1 MSAGPLR
8 NGSPE
13 NDEHKL
19 GPTRVRDLL
28 AVAVVAG
35 LVLWVLA
42 RYHYGMFPS
51 LPWPAGLTLYLAA
64 ALEVV
69 IGFLVRARV
78 AGGRLGP
85 GEGQLHPISVAR
97 LVALAKASALL
108 GAIALGG
115 WAGLSV
121 YLLDHLELDVA
132 RADLPAAAVGAF
144 GGLLLAAAA
153 LWLEYCCRAPD
164 DPSPDTPDTS
174 PNPV

>member
-1 MSAGPLR
+1 MTTGASHGHHPD
-8 NGSPE
+8 
-13 NDEHKL
+13 DEHKL

-42 RYHYGMFPS
+42 RYHYGLFPS
-51 LPWPAGLTLYLAA
+51 LPWPAGLTLYAA
-64 ALEVV
+64 AVLEVV
-69 IGFLVRARV
+69 IGFLVRSRI
-78 AGGRLGP
+78 AGGKLGP

-97 LVALAKASALL
+97 LVALAKASALV

-121 YLLDHLELDVA
+121 YLLAHRELDVA
-132 RADLPAAAVGAF
+132 RADLPAAVVGAV
-144 GGLLLAAAA
+144 GGLLLAGAA
-153 LWLEYCCRAPD
+153 LWLEHCCRAPD
-164 DPSPDTPDTS
+164 DPSPDAPDTS